1 MLRIQNCPC
10 KNQISLSRTQTEGGY
25 GNGGLMPHRCPGS
38 LPCLEHNVDRCLIT
52 LSFYGNTNLS
62 LKRKSK
68 TFRSLKKMHFF
79 PFSKKNTLLIKLEVQ
94 AKADVRPILHLF
106 CVMNVL
112 SSYLWHYS
120 LFANLKF
127 NCEHP
132 LD

>member
-1 MLRIQNCPC
+1 
-10 KNQISLSRTQTEGGY
+10 
-25 GNGGLMPHRCPGS
+25 MPHGCPGS
-38 LPCLEHNVDRCLIT
+38 LPSLELNVDRCLIT

-79 PFSKKNTLLIKLEVQ
+79 PLSKKNTLLIKLEIQ
-94 AKADVRPILHLF
+94 AMAGVRPILHLF
-106 CVMNVL
+106 CAMNVL

-120 LFANLKF
+120 LFVNLKF

>member
-1 MLRIQNCPC
+1 MVMQTIASKENPRLSDLW
-10 KNQISLSRTQTEGGY
+10 KNY
-25 GNGGLMPHRCPGS
+25 
-38 LPCLEHNVDRCLIT
+38 V
-52 LSFYGNTNLS
+52 
-62 LKRKSK
+62 
-68 TFRSLKKMHFF
+68 FF
-79 PFSKKNTLLIKLEVQ
+79 PFSMKNTLLTKLEIQ

-132 LD
+132 SPQMMYDEEIYTRYQNYCTTI